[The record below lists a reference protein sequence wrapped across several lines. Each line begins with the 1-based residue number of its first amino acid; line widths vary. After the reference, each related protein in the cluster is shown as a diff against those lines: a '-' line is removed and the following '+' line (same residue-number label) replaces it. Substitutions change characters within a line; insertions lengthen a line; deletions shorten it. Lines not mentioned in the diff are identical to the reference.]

1 MIMKT
6 VLINN
11 IFKEILQIRKVYV
24 SKVQDTEVNKTNEIQ
39 ITSMKRLFLMC
50 SCIVYS
56 ISNINS

>member
-6 VLINN
+6 VLN

-24 SKVQDTEVNKTNEIQ
+24 SKVQDTEVKKTNEIQ

>member
-1 MIMKT
+1 MIMET
-6 VLINN
+6 VLN
-11 IFKEILQIRKVYV
+11 IFMEILQIRKVYV
-24 SKVQDTEVNKTNEIQ
+24 SEVQDTEVKKTNEIQ

>member
-1 MIMKT
+1 MKT
-6 VLINN
+6 VLN

-24 SKVQDTEVNKTNEIQ
+24 SEVQDTEVKKTNEIQ

-56 ISNINS
+56 MSNINS

>member
-6 VLINN
+6 VLN

-24 SKVQDTEVNKTNEIQ
+24 SEVQNTEVKKTNEIQ

-56 ISNINS
+56 ISNIDS

>member
-1 MIMKT
+1 MKT
-6 VLINN
+6 VLN

-24 SKVQDTEVNKTNEIQ
+24 SEVQDTEVKKTNEIQ

-50 SCIVYS
+50 SCLVYS

>member
-1 MIMKT
+1 MKT
-6 VLINN
+6 VLN

-24 SKVQDTEVNKTNEIQ
+24 SEVQDTEVKKPNEIQ

>member
-1 MIMKT
+1 MKT
-6 VLINN
+6 VLN

-24 SKVQDTEVNKTNEIQ
+24 SEVQDIEVKKTNEIQ

-56 ISNINS
+56 ISNIDS

>member
-1 MIMKT
+1 MIMET
-6 VLINN
+6 VLN

-24 SKVQDTEVNKTNEIQ
+24 SEVQDTEVKKTNEIQ

>member
-6 VLINN
+6 VLN

-24 SKVQDTEVNKTNEIQ
+24 SEVQNTEVKKTNEIQ

>member
-6 VLINN
+6 VHN

-24 SKVQDTEVNKTNEIQ
+24 SEVQDTEVKKTNEIQ

>member
-6 VLINN
+6 VLN
-11 IFKEILQIRKVYV
+11 IFKEILQIRNVYV
-24 SKVQDTEVNKTNEIQ
+24 SEVQDTEVKKTNEIQ

-56 ISNINS
+56 ISNIDS

>member
-1 MIMKT
+1 MKT
-6 VLINN
+6 VLN

-24 SKVQDTEVNKTNEIQ
+24 SEVQDTEVKKTNEIQ

-50 SCIVYS
+50 SCRVCS

>member
-1 MIMKT
+1 MKT
-6 VLINN
+6 VLN

-24 SKVQDTEVNKTNEIQ
+24 SEVQDTEVKKTNEIQ

-56 ISNINS
+56 TGNINS

>member
-1 MIMKT
+1 MKT
-6 VLINN
+6 VLN

-24 SKVQDTEVNKTNEIQ
+24 SEVQDIEVKKTNEIQ

>member
-6 VLINN
+6 VLN

>member
-1 MIMKT
+1 MKT
-6 VLINN
+6 VLN

-24 SKVQDTEVNKTNEIQ
+24 SEVQDTEVKKKTNEIQ

>member
-1 MIMKT
+1 MKT
-6 VLINN
+6 VLN

-24 SKVQDTEVNKTNEIQ
+24 SEVQDTEVKKPNEIQ

-56 ISNINS
+56 ISNIDS

>member
-6 VLINN
+6 VLN

-24 SKVQDTEVNKTNEIQ
+24 SEVQDTEVKKTKEIQ

>member
-1 MIMKT
+1 MKT
-6 VLINN
+6 VHN

-24 SKVQDTEVNKTNEIQ
+24 SEVQDTEVKKTNEIQ

>member
-6 VLINN
+6 VLN

-24 SKVQDTEVNKTNEIQ
+24 SEVQDTEVKKTNEIQ
-39 ITSMKRLFLMC
+39 IASMKRLFLMC

-56 ISNINS
+56 ISNIDS

>member
-1 MIMKT
+1 MET
-6 VLINN
+6 VLN

-24 SKVQDTEVNKTNEIQ
+24 SEVQDTEVKKTNEIQ

>member
-6 VLINN
+6 VLN

-24 SKVQDTEVNKTNEIQ
+24 SEVQDTEVKKTNEIQ
-39 ITSMKRLFLMC
+39 ITSMKRPFLMC

-56 ISNINS
+56 ISNIDS

>member
-6 VLINN
+6 VLN

-24 SKVQDTEVNKTNEIQ
+24 SEVQDTEVKKTNEIQ

-56 ISNINS
+56 ISNIDS

>member
-1 MIMKT
+1 MKT
-6 VLINN
+6 VLN
-11 IFKEILQIRKVYV
+11 IFKEILQIRKVFV
-24 SKVQDTEVNKTNEIQ
+24 SEVQDTEVKKTNEIQ

>member
-6 VLINN
+6 VLN

-24 SKVQDTEVNKTNEIQ
+24 SEVQDTEVKKTNEIQ

>member
-6 VLINN
+6 VLN

-24 SKVQDTEVNKTNEIQ
+24 SEVQDTEVKKTNEIQ

-56 ISNINS
+56 ISNINC

>member
-6 VLINN
+6 VLN
-11 IFKEILQIRKVYV
+11 IFKEILQICKVYV
-24 SKVQDTEVNKTNEIQ
+24 SEVQDTEVKKTNEIQ

>member
-1 MIMKT
+1 MKT
-6 VLINN
+6 VLN

-24 SKVQDTEVNKTNEIQ
+24 SEVQDTEVKKTNEIQ

-56 ISNINS
+56 TSNINS

>member
-1 MIMKT
+1 MKT
-6 VLINN
+6 VLN

-24 SKVQDTEVNKTNEIQ
+24 SEVQDTEVKKTNEIQ

-50 SCIVYS
+50 SCIVYR

>member
-6 VLINN
+6 VHN

-24 SKVQDTEVNKTNEIQ
+24 SEVQDTEVKKTNEIQ

-56 ISNINS
+56 ISNIDS

>member
-6 VLINN
+6 VLN

-24 SKVQDTEVNKTNEIQ
+24 SEVQDTELKKTNEIQ

-56 ISNINS
+56 ISNIDS

>member
-6 VLINN
+6 VLN

-24 SKVQDTEVNKTNEIQ
+24 SEVQDTEVKKTNEIQ

-56 ISNINS
+56 TGNINS